1 MNTANTL
8 QPPTYAYSDRW
19 NDLTGAPIAEH
30 RWLTEDEAR
39 AAYQAGTYFEIVRVA
54 EHIGPNAVRAHWAA
68 GFHRRLRIRLQWFNR
83 AQSLVRTTD
92 YDNIGGRL
100 FRGLSRD
107 YRYPDDRH
115 RYLQFDS
122 LAMVTVRYRPD
133 GWMRID
139 HRDKVKKI
147 NRSAEKTGQP
157 VDSLWMDFPAFGGWE
172 QLGDINYGFHDLPPL
187 GDWYDLP

>member
-19 NDLTGAPIAEH
+19 NSLTGTPTPEH
-30 RWLTEDEAR
+30 RWLAENEAR
-39 AAYQAGTYFEIVRVA
+39 AAYRTRAYFEIIRVA
-54 EHIGPNAVRAHWAA
+54 EHIGSDAVRAHWVS
-68 GFHRRLRIRLQWFNR
+68 GFSHGPWVRVQWFNR
-83 AQSLVRTTD
+83 AQSLVRETD
-92 YDNIGGRL
+92 YNNLGGRL
-100 FRGLSRD
+100 FRSVSAD
-107 YRYPDDRH
+107 YRYQDDQR
-115 RYLQFDS
+115 RCPRFES
-122 LAMVTVRYRPD
+122 LAMVTVFYRPD

-157 VDSLWMDFPAFGGWE
+157 VDSLWMDFPAFGDWE

>member
-1 MNTANTL
+1 MVPETE
-8 QPPTYAYSDRW
+8 YAYSDLW

-30 RWLTEDEAR
+30 RWLTEAEAR
-39 AAYQAGTYFEIVRVA
+39 AAFLSGVGLDVIRVSG
-54 EHIGPNAVRAHWAA
+54 HLSVDAVTPYWAA
-68 GFHRRLRIRLQWFNR
+68 GFGRGKAPRVRVRWYNPS
-83 AQSLVRTTD
+83 QSLVRMAD
-92 YDNIGGRL
+92 YNNIDGRL
-100 FRGLSRD
+100 FRGLSVD

-115 RYLQFDS
+115 RYFQFDS
-122 LAMVTVRYRPD
+122 LATVTVHYRPD

-147 NRSAEKTGQP
+147 NRSAEKTGEP
-157 VDSLWMDFPAFGGWE
+157 VDSLWMDFPAFGDWE